1 MKGGREKMSLI
12 MNVKNLKER
21 IDRGQEIAIVDT
33 RFQLNDLEAGR
44 RAYEKSHLPN
54 AVYFDLEI
62 DLSGNKTEHGG
73 SHPLPDP
80 AVLAEKLGQA
90 GIDRDT
96 EVIVYD
102 QQNDMFAARFWWLLH
117 YLGHDKVSILDGG
130 YDAWVREGY
139 PVTTDSPVIKKKT
152 FKPTIR
158 PDEAVD
164 IDIIEENVK
173 TRNSILIDSRSN
185 ERYLGKVEP
194 LYKKAGH
201 IPGAKNYFWM
211 DVLNEDGSWKNSEE
225 LKQHFSKLDKE
236 SNIIVSCGSG
246 VSACPNIIALK
257 MAGFEQVKLYLG
269 SFSDWISY
277 DENRVE
283 TKDEN

>member
-1 MKGGREKMSLI
+1 MKGGREKMSFI
-12 MNVKNLKER
+12 MNVKNLKDK

-44 RAYEKSHLPN
+44 RAYEKSHIPN

-102 QQNDMFAARFWWLLH
+102 QQNDMFAARFWWLLY

-139 PVTTDSPVIKKKT
+139 PVTTESPVIKKKT

-158 PDEAVD
+158 PDETVD

-257 MAGFEQVKLYLG
+257 MAGFEQVKLYPG